1 MRVLAKYLCN
11 YGSVKG
17 LAADTVSEAEK
28 MSDNT
33 NEYDNSMNAILL
45 GNQEMYYG
53 KSRDA
58 LDNRLHNED
67 GLINGAT
74 DITEFGKDLGNH
86 VTEAA
91 DKIEKLDQK
100 LAQLKI

>member
-1 MRVLAKYLCN
+1 MAKYLCN
-11 YGSVKG
+11 YGIVRD
-17 LAADTVSEAEK
+17 LAGITVSKAKEMKENDTDK
-28 MSDNT
+28 
-33 NEYDNSMNAILL
+33 YDVSMEDILL